1 MFLLCILPTYFTFTF
16 FPYLI
21 TFIFN
26 HSVIFTYLNGPV
38 PTSFF
43 FIFVFSIQLTENKNC
58 RWLDSNRGSLVSVY
72 KLCHNHCPFSPFYTS
87 LFLSISFCTT
97 DVPILR
103 SSLSCSNCTSF
114 SLLYKLY
121 FSLFRHF
128 QMCLIFLRIFTK
140 EKSKSPNIDNF
151 FSKSKLNE
159 LVCRKLDL
167 FLLSK

>member
-26 HSVIFTYLNGPV
+26 HSVIFYLFKW
-38 PTSFF
+38 TS
-43 FIFVFSIQLTENKNC
+43 
-58 RWLDSNRGSLVSVY
+58 
-72 KLCHNHCPFSPFYTS
+72 PFSPFFTS
-87 LFLSISFCTT
+87 LFLSMSFCTT

-140 EKSKSPNIDNF
+140 EKSKSLNLDNF